1 MMEWSEKED
10 QLKKESEKESLNNY
24 FLKLSNDIN
33 IDQMKIF
40 LQEDSQIK
48 VETIDKVLRQIMSK
62 FENKPEQNTEKVKE
76 LFSHADLNYINS
88 NYNDSNILMD
98 CCKKG
103 EPILIDL
110 LLITDKNCLKKK
122 KSIEIDIFK
131 VDKNNQNILH
141 YLFNNEYEY
150 DVIEIFEKI
159 MNYARNNNKN
169 KNKIEL
175 LTKEDK
181 NGITPLVIILKKGW
195 YNLLKENKESNNISD
210 NDIIVVKQEIKNYS

>member
-110 LLITDKNCLKKK
+110 LLI
-122 KSIEIDIFK
+122 
-131 VDKNNQNILH
+131 
-141 YLFNNEYEY
+141 
-150 DVIEIFEKI
+150 
-159 MNYARNNNKN
+159 KN
-169 KNKIEL
+169 KN
-175 LTKEDK
+175 
-181 NGITPLVIILKKGW
+181 
-195 YNLLKENKESNNISD
+195 
-210 NDIIVVKQEIKNYS
+210 